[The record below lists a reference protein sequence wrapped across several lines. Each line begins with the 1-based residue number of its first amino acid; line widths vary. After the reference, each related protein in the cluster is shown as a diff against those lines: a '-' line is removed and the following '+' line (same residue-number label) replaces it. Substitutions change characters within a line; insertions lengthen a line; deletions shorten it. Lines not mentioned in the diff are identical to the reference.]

1 MPAHRS
7 VAAFVAHAPLP
18 LAAATGLLTSTLV
31 PLLLVCA
38 TLLGPDAPAAPGLA
52 PLLGLAVAAAALP
65 LAPLALL
72 SLGTTLAAHLW
83 LASLARTDPRLGP
96 AERALWPALL
106 LIGGVGTAPLFY
118 WQHLHRRAPSRVD
131 PQAAW
136 EHAPTL
142 RHPIG
147 RRR

>member
-1 MPAHRS
+1 MPDRRAL
-7 VAAFVAHAPLP
+7 AAFVAHAPLP

-31 PLLLVCA
+31 PLILVAA
-38 TLLGPDAPAAPGLA
+38 TLLGAAEPAPGLA

-83 LASLARTDPRLGP
+83 MAAIARQDPRLGP
-96 AERALWPALL
+96 SERSLWPALL
-106 LIGGVGTAPLFY
+106 LVGGVGTAPLFY
-118 WQHLHRRAPSRVD
+118 WQHLHRRAPTRVD
-131 PQAAW
+131 PEAAW

-142 RHPIG
+142 RHPI
-147 RRR
+147 RRRR

>member
-1 MPAHRS
+1 MPTRRPL
-7 VAAFVAHAPLP
+7 AAFIAHAPLP

-31 PLLLVCA
+31 PLLLVSA
-38 TLLGPDAPAAPGLA
+38 TLLQAAEPAPGLA

-83 LASLARTDPRLGP
+83 FAAVARRDASLGP

-106 LIGGVGTAPLFY
+106 LVGGVGTAPLFY
-118 WQHLHRRAPSRVD
+118 WQHLHRRRPARVD

-136 EHAPTL
+136 ERAPTL

-147 RRR
+147 RRP